1 MTGGDQNRIL
11 DSIAAFPRIDLAAKI
26 RARFQAGIPFAGTS
40 AGTAIVSSIAL
51 RGDTGTRPGLDL
63 LPTSIV
69 DQHFITRGREP
80 RLKSALALHPGLIGV
95 GVEEGSAVAIRGG
108 ERFETFGPAPL
119 TIIRDGMTELL
130 LAGRKSNVAGFV
142 STFSPRSAPGYR
154 RRSNQ
159 ALLESHLDHGYFQ
172 RARLTNLTS

>member
-130 LAGRKSNVAGFV
+130 RRAKVQ
-142 STFSPRSAPGYR
+142 RSGLWFRRFLLDPPLGTEDDR
-154 RRSNQ
+154 IRRSSSRTWITDIFKERDLQ
-159 ALLESHLDHGYFQ
+159 I
-172 RARLTNLTS
+172 